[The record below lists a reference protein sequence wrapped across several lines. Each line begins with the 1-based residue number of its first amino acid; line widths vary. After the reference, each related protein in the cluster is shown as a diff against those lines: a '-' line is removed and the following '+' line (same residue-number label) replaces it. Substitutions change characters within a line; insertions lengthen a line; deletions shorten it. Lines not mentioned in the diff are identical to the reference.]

1 MTMKILS
8 KLLSIGTLLS
18 AIGFIGATSVQIFA
32 RFFLANAPSWTEEA
46 SRFFFI
52 YAMSFA
58 AGLALRDKYYVELDI
73 FYRKFPKKLRKLTDL
88 VVQLSTI
95 VLFAIMGIFSVQYII
110 LGSIETS
117 PSMKIPMSFAFFS
130 MTLMSLT
137 LLIYG
142 IAEFTKK
149 NIHNKYK

>member
-1 MTMKILS
+1 MLS
-8 KLLSIGTLLS
+8 TL
-18 AIGFIGATSVQIFA
+18 GFIGATSVQIFA

-46 SRFFFI
+46 SRLFFI

-73 FYRKFPKKLRKLTDL
+73 FYRKFPKKIRKLTDL
-88 VVQLSTI
+88 FVQLSSI
-95 VLFAIMGIFSVQYII
+95 FLFAIMAIFSVQYIN

-130 MTLMSLT
+130 LLLMSST

-142 IAEFTKK
+142 IVELTKR
-149 NIHNKYK
+149 NKLNK

>member
-46 SRFFFI
+46 SRLFFI

-73 FYRKFPKKLRKLTDL
+73 FYRKFPKKIRKLTDIF
-88 VVQLSTI
+88 VQLSSI
-95 VLFAIMGIFSVQYII
+95 FLFAIMAIFSVQYIH

-130 MTLMSLT
+130 LLLMSLT

-142 IAEFTKK
+142 IVELAKR
-149 NIHNKYK
+149 NKLK